1 MRKLTVKKYKIYIKY
16 ISSKKSYK
24 HKQYNN
30 NKNLIKLLQKST
42 KLKDKQEILD
52 KLYNYFDTIKNKNN
66 FNKLLEKATL
76 FNKDKLGKSGAN
88 IGIININN
96 TDKILKFY
104 RYKTNTN
111 IYNYEDNCIK
121 LFFPYNEIILN
132 TVISNLPYFFNNK
145 SSLLENRKKNY
156 DKYILKLD
164 YFGLNTNSSYIINNK
179 VGIIDNNTKKY
190 YTTLYDLF
198 KNNYLSKLL
207 EAFKTNKNELINLFF
222 TFISEMLSDYLECFK
237 LLNKDL
243 NFIHT
248 DLKAA
253 NVFIKKVSLSKK
265 MINKY
270 NLLIKN
276 NFIINYIPL
285 ISDLDKSTIKINNLL
300 VMPYTN
306 KKKDLMLIKSNTR
319 FKYIYNYRYN
329 CFRDNSFCYKFKS
342 YHLDRLTLF
351 YDIYIYLY
359 LNIFKKLNNISLKEY
374 YDKITLFN
382 NFVKKMLNIN
392 DNEFIL
398 FYKRINNSY
407 LLKISSST
415 IKLSVHIN
423 AMIYNF
429 CNKLSSK

>member
-1 MRKLTVKKYKIYIKY
+1 MRKISTKKKFIKHSKFLSSKKTKKYKIF
-16 ISSKKSYK
+16 
-24 HKQYNN
+24 NN
-30 NKNLIKLLQKST
+30 SELIKILQNST
-42 KLKDKQEILD
+42 KLKNKKETLD
-52 KLYNYFDTIKNKNN
+52 KLYEYFDSIKNKNN

-88 IGIININN
+88 IGIIKINSN
-96 TDKILKFY
+96 DKILKFY

-111 IYNYEDNCIK
+111 IYDYNDNCIK
-121 LFFPYNEIILN
+121 LFSPYNEIILN
-132 TVISNLPYFFNNK
+132 IVISNLSYFFNNK
-145 SSLLENRKKNY
+145 SSLLEYRKKNY

-164 YFGLNTNSSYIINNK
+164 YFGINDNSSFIINEK
-179 VGIIDNNTKKY
+179 VGILDEINQKY

-207 EAFKTNKNELINLFF
+207 KAFKTNKLNIINKFCEFLKELLHDYLKCLQLINK
-222 TFISEMLSDYLECFK
+222 TID
-237 LLNKDL
+237 
-243 NFIHT
+243 FIHT
-248 DLKAA
+248 DLKCK
-253 NVFIKKVSLSKK
+253 NVFIKNVLLDNKFKK
-265 MINKY
+265 KFK
-270 NLLIKN
+270 LLIDN
-276 NFIINYIPL
+276 GFIINIIPL
-285 ISDLDKSTIKINNLL
+285 VSDLDKSIIKLNNTNIIVYTI
-300 VMPYTN
+300 N
-306 KKKDLMLIKSNTR
+306 KKERYLSKYNTR

-329 CFRDNSFCYKFKS
+329 CFRDNAFCSKFKS

-407 LLKISSST
+407 LLKIKSSP

-423 AMIYNF
+423 AMLYNF